1 MQMTVA
7 DIVDTLF
14 PSGTPPEQMKAQYD
28 PDRRFPGLYEKT
40 VENA

>member
-14 PSGTPPEQMKAQYD
+14 PAGTPFKWEAFD
-28 PDRRFPGLYEKT
+28 GLSLIHI
-40 VENA
+40 